1 MRVQV
6 PPSARPI
13 KTLAKEPARPKG
25 CLSRF
30 GESLKK
36 DLTFCFLRDIFSKD
50 LSLMRKQL
58 IVISLLV
65 VTLWASL
72 ALAGAILNRFT
83 VARNVGGDVVVD
95 WATGEETN
103 IKQFEVQ
110 RLAGVQGEYMSL
122 AIVLPKGSSSTYE
135 FVDKSAYKTSDA
147 VYKYRIAIIGNDGSI
162 GYSQE
167 LTVSGLSGV
176 RRTWGSIKA
185 MFR

>member
-1 MRVQV
+1 
-6 PPSARPI
+6 
-13 KTLAKEPARPKG
+13 
-25 CLSRF
+25 
-30 GESLKK
+30 
-36 DLTFCFLRDIFSKD
+36 LTFCFLRDIFSID
-50 LSLMRKQL
+50 LSLMRKPL
-58 IVISLLV
+58 IIISLLA

-83 VARNVGGDVVVD
+83 AARNLSGDVIVG
-95 WATGEETN
+95 WGTGEETYV
-103 IKQFEVQ
+103 KQFEVQ
-110 RLAGVQGEYMSL
+110 RVAGVQGEYMTL
-122 AIVLPKGSSSTYE
+122 AIVLPKGSNSSYE

-147 VYKYRIAIIGNDGSI
+147 VYRYRIAIIGNDGFT

>member
-13 KTLAKEPARPKG
+13 ETLAREPGIARG
-25 CLSRF
+25 SLSRLEEF
-30 GESLKK
+30 SKK

-50 LSLMRKQL
+50 LCLMRKPL
-58 IVISLLV
+58 IVISLLA

-83 VARNVGGDVVVD
+83 AVRNLSGDVVVD
-95 WATGEETN
+95 WATGEETDL
-103 IKQFEVQ
+103 KQFEVQ
-110 RLAGVQGEYMSL
+110 RLAGVQGEYMTL
-122 AIVLPKGSSSTYE
+122 AIVLPKGSNSSYE

-147 VYKYRIAIIGNDGSI
+147 VYKYRIAIISNNGFT